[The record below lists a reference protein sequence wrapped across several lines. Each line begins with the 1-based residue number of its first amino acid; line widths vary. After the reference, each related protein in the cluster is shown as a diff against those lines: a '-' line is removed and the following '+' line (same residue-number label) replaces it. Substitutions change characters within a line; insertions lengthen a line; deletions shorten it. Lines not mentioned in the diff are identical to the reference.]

1 MTWSVDRILEEVK
14 ILENYTKEVK
24 HEIFKLS
31 WYMRGG
37 LSFEEAWN
45 LSIEDRNILRDIIK
59 ENYEI
64 TKESKLPHF

>member
-1 MTWSVDRILEEVK
+1 
-14 ILENYTKEVK
+14 
-24 HEIFKLS
+24 
-31 WYMRGG
+31 MRGG